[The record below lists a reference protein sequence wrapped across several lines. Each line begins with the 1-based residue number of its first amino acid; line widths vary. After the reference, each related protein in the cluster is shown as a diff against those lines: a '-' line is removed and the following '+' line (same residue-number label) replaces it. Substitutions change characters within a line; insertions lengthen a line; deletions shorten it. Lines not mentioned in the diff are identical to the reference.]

1 MSRRKN
7 KQKLQAFA
15 SALAYIAVGVLL
27 CIFKGSAL
35 GWTMTAFGILF
46 IAQGILDLVLDKD
59 IYSAVIN
66 CAIGVLIL
74 IFGWLIATVV
84 LYVLGALLIAYGA
97 YNILRGPKLLLFI
110 ATNVITALVGVLLI
124 VAQAATIDW
133 FYVIVGIVLIING
146 ILTLFGKR

>member
-27 CIFKGSAL
+27 CIFKGDAL

-97 YNILRGPKLLLFI
+97 YNILRGPKLLFFI
-110 ATNVITALVGVLLI
+110 AINVITALVGVLLI